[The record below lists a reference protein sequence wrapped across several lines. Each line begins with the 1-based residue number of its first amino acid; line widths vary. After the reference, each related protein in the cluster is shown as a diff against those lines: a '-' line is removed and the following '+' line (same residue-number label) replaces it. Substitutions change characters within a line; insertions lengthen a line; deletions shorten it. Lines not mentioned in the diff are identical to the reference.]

1 MREMKE
7 ITPEEAFQKAAA
19 CCAAS
24 EQCVADIRKKLE
36 RWGLDATRRQAVIV
50 RLEEE
55 KFVNEARYARSFVR
69 DKFRYNGW
77 GRIKIAQ
84 ALRQKGIPA
93 AYIED
98 AIWNRLRA
106 KRETGAV
113 CGQSWFRNAAHYA
126 YAPCGRGFRI
136 VRPCWRRAW
145 PTSCSRVTALVVA
158 TGCRFTSG

>member
-1 MREMKE
+1 MKE

-98 AIWNRLRA
+98 AMGEIEDEEYARILQKLLQA
-106 KRETGAV
+106 KARGLKAGTDYE
-113 CGQSWFRNAAHYA
+113 RNGKLVRFAAS
-126 YAPCGRGFRI
+126 RGLEMPLIMRMLHVEEDF
-136 VRPCWRRAW
+136 A
-145 PTSCSRVTALVVA
+145 
-158 TGCRFTSG
+158 

>member
-1 MREMKE
+1 MKE

-77 GRIKIAQ
+77 GRIKIVQ

-98 AIWNRLRA
+98 AMGEIEDEEYARILQKLLQA
-106 KRETGAV
+106 KARGLKAGTDYE
-113 CGQSWFRNAAHYA
+113 RNGKLVRFAAS
-126 YAPCGRGFRI
+126 RGFEMPLIMRMLH
-136 VRPCWRRAW
+136 VEEDFA
-145 PTSCSRVTALVVA
+145 
-158 TGCRFTSG
+158 

>member
-1 MREMKE
+1 MKE

-93 AYIED
+93 AYIEEAMGEIED
-98 AIWNRLRA
+98 EEYARILQKLLQA
-106 KRETGAV
+106 KARGLKVGTDYE
-113 CGQSWFRNAAHYA
+113 RNGKLVRFAAS
-126 YAPCGRGFRI
+126 RGFEMPLIMRMLH
-136 VRPCWRRAW
+136 VEEDFA
-145 PTSCSRVTALVVA
+145 
-158 TGCRFTSG
+158 

>member
-1 MREMKE
+1 MKE

-98 AIWNRLRA
+98 AMGEIEDEEYARILQKLLQA
-106 KRETGAV
+106 KDRGLKAGTDYERNGKLVRFAV
-113 CGQSWFRNAAHYA
+113 S
-126 YAPCGRGFRI
+126 RGFEMPLIMRMLH
-136 VRPCWRRAW
+136 VEEDFA
-145 PTSCSRVTALVVA
+145 
-158 TGCRFTSG
+158 

>member
-1 MREMKE
+1 MKE

-19 CCAAS
+19 CCADS

-98 AIWNRLRA
+98 AMGEIEDEEYARILQKLLQA
-106 KRETGAV
+106 KARGLKVGTDYE
-113 CGQSWFRNAAHYA
+113 RNGKLVRFAAS
-126 YAPCGRGFRI
+126 RGFEMPLIMRMLH
-136 VRPCWRRAW
+136 VEEDFA
-145 PTSCSRVTALVVA
+145 
-158 TGCRFTSG
+158 